1 MSEPATTGQP
11 PGQPRPLVPMIVGA
25 VVSLAAGF
33 LVLQVEQYGVEW
45 LWQDAPAAMSGPLL
59 WAYILLVPAVAGLI
73 VGALRKRYSGHNP
86 LDGFSF
92 APMPLADFPFA
103 LGAILFTLLGGL
115 ILGPEIAMITT
126 GVAIGTLLARGHS
139 GKAANQIVAISGIA
153 ALLALAVRPAL
164 SDSQRLIQGYDFRFS
179 DLFLAAA
186 VALVA
191 ALFAAAVRW
200 IALSLQRLRGGD
212 PAIPWQIALAGL
224 VVGALAL
231 GYHLAT
237 DEPVYLILTS
247 GEGYLHD
254 VTQMTSVGLVLVT
267 VVVKTLGY
275 AISLGSGFR
284 GGPYF
289 PVFFLGTG
297 VGTALALQFGGA
309 PVGVAATAGLIAA
322 TTNLAHA
329 GWKVTVIIGLGV
341 GWLVGGLVLLPV
353 SVLAAVIGRLIP
365 HPAAPPAATPAPAA
379 DAGSPG
385 DRPAASGG

>member
-1 MSEPATTGQP
+1 MSEPATAGQS
-11 PGQPRPLVPMIVGA
+11 RPVVPMIVGA

-33 LVLQVEQYGVEW
+33 LVLQAVEQGIAW
-45 LWQDAPAAMSGPLL
+45 LWEDAPAALSGPVLWGYVVLL
-59 WAYILLVPAVAGLI
+59 PVLAGLI
-73 VGALRKRYSGHNP
+73 VGTLRRRYSGHNP

-92 APMPLADFPFA
+92 APLPLSDFPFA
-103 LGAILFTLLGGL
+103 LFSILFTLWGGL

-126 GVAIGTLLARGHS
+126 GTAIGTLLARGHT
-139 GKAANQIVAISGIA
+139 GKAANQIVAVSGVA

-164 SDSQRLIQGYDFRFS
+164 SDSQRLIQDYDFRFS
-179 DLFLAAA
+179 DLFLAA
-186 VALVA
+186 VIALIA

-200 IALSLQRLRGGD
+200 LALSLQRLRGGD
-212 PAIPWQIALAGL
+212 PAIAWQIALAGG

-237 DEPVYLILTS
+237 GEPVYLILTS

-254 VTQMTSVGLVLVT
+254 VTQMTSVGLVLFT

-329 GWKVTVIIGLGV
+329 GWKITVIIGLGV
-341 GWLVGGLVLLPV
+341 GWLVGGLPLLPV
-353 SVLAAVIGRLIP
+353 ALLAALIGRLIP
-365 HPAAPPAATPAPAA
+365 HPAAPPAGTPAPAA

-385 DRPAASGG
+385 DRPAATGG